1 MYGSIGFFFFLAALL
16 VVINSDTGKPGSNL
30 ALIPK
35 PDAGKN
41 QDGCNN
47 MIE

>member
-1 MYGSIGFFFFLAALL
+1 MYGSIGFFFLAALL

-30 ALIPK
+30 ALIKK